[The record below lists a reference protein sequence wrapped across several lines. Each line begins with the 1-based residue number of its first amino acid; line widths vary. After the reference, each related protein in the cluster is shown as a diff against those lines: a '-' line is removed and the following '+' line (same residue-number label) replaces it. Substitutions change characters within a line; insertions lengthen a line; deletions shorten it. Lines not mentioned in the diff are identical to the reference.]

1 VSSAAIH
8 EAVAARQDEMI
19 ATRRD
24 LHQHPE
30 LAFEETRTAGIIAD
44 RLRALG
50 LEVRAGVGR
59 TGVLGVL
66 RRVPAQWRDGD
77 QAGEGARTLMIRAD
91 IDALPVQEANA
102 ADYRSREPGK
112 MHACGHDGHVAIAL
126 AVASVLAEQRA
137 DLPGT
142 IVFAFQPAEER
153 ASGAE
158 AMIRDGALRDPQVDA
173 VIGLHLWNQ
182 LPVGMVGVRAGPIF
196 ASADEIILTVRGRG
210 GHGAVPEL
218 NIDPIVAA
226 AQIVT
231 ALQTLVSREISP
243 FHPAVVT
250 IGAIHGGTAFNVIAD
265 EVVLQG
271 TVRTHDE
278 ADREHLLRRIPEL
291 AAHVAEGLRA
301 TCETRNDIGIPPC
314 VSDAAMAEWVRR
326 AAVATVGTD
335 HVTADCVQTV
345 GDDMAFFL
353 NAVPGCYF
361 LVGAGNTAR
370 GITAPHHSAHFD
382 IDEAC
387 LPIGAEVLIRAALDY
402 LAGQP

>member
-1 VSSAAIH
+1 MAIADIH
-8 EAVAARQDEMI
+8 AAVAAHQGEMI

-30 LAFEETRTAGIIAD
+30 LAFEETRTAAIIAD
-44 RLRALG
+44 RLRALD
-50 LEVRAGVGR
+50 LEVRTGIGR
-59 TGVLGVL
+59 TGVVGVL
-66 RRVPAQWRDGD
+66 RGG
-77 QAGEGARTLMIRAD
+77 QAGAGARTIMIRAD
-91 IDALPVQEANA
+91 IDALPVQEANT
-102 ADYRSREPGK
+102 ADYHSQEPGK

-126 AVASVLAEQRA
+126 AVAAVLAERRGEI
-137 DLPGT
+137 PGNV
-142 IVFAFQPAEER
+142 VFAFQPAEER

-158 AMIRDGALRDPQVDA
+158 EMIRDGAMADPQVEA
-173 VIGLHLWNQ
+173 VIGLHIWNQ
-182 LPVGMVGVRAGPIF
+182 LPVGTVGVRPGPIF

-210 GHGAVPEL
+210 GHGAMPEL
-218 NIDPIVAA
+218 NIDPVVAA

-271 TVRTHDE
+271 TVRTHDA
-278 ADREHLLRRIPEL
+278 ADRAHLMRRIPEL
-291 AAHVAEGLRA
+291 AAQVAGGLRA
-301 TCETRNDIGIPPC
+301 SCATRSDIGIPPC
-314 VSDAAMAEWVRR
+314 VSDATMADLVRR
-326 AAVATVGTD
+326 AAEATVGAD
-335 HVTADCVQTV
+335 HVTADCIQTV

-361 LVGAGNTAR
+361 LVGAGNPAR

-382 IDEAC
+382 IDEGC
-387 LPIGAEVLIRAALDY
+387 LPIGAEVLARAALAY
-402 LAGQP
+402 LAGVA